1 MSKRQLEF
9 SSDAGTPAS
18 GPQHAAK
25 RQKIQ
30 QRPNQSRKPGP
41 QSSTAQV
48 RTTHGHGTPS
58 QPHISSGDRNQLSAQ
73 QPPPSLSKRARKRL
87 KLQKRIATR
96 EIAGQ
101 IAQSNVTNGPAS
113 LIIPSGPTATP
124 DAVARV
130 SAVKTVKATTSTS
143 AKPLQK
149 PVDLELLR
157 QASTTSLLA
166 PSYRDWVQG
175 STSIAETPLLDKCV
189 YVDRDCQTEI
199 CGSMHM
205 QLMFVA
211 NPARIAPAPS
221 QGKIDVHDL
230 PTAIKPVTEPSA
242 HSPLSSAVRNGGEL
256 AKPRKSS
263 IIDPAIAPAVQPTDR
278 SAVPVT
284 HDTRGEDD
292 AVLSEDS
299 DDSTDESTSSESEV
313 DQDRLTTEQS
323 KGDAA
328 AVSQPITHAESTES
342 ARHPNTSDSMQV
354 DTQDDIDL
362 LNAPATPHRS
372 LVIQPETTES
382 GLAPNAFDDMQVD
395 TQDEITL
402 LNAPATPHRSLG
414 IATTKGIAVT
424 ATRFSSSGGE
434 DVAVT
439 SDSEYPSNSE
449 YEHSSESEPSESE
462 PSETVKDVA
471 QPKPYSARM
480 PSQTAGPSSSA
491 GVEASQIRP
500 TKQPALEDVAV
511 SKSVAPTVETNKSNS
526 VAGKLP
532 IAETV
537 SASPKRSR
545 LFAGISTGAS
555 ASKAVFGQSK
565 SKVGSSTLPSKAA
578 GATPRNLDPR
588 EAFKRFSNFVGGD
601 DSSEEESSDDD
612 SERDGVTMANG
623 LSGPGTTQSKTV
635 VTGGYPSEAGAS
647 DLGNGTLAA
656 DLTASVTPS
665 ALQGRAIEKSDSS
678 DSETDSETVSETEP
692 NGTLPKP
699 ASNAVVSE
707 KLNPATESEQTQQ
720 EVNVLD
726 ESDDSDD
733 SDGSDDSES
742 DAQENGTRQKRSTV
756 VAAHDVPSVNEE
768 QGSSSD
774 TESESDSDVGNADVK
789 PTGMS
794 QRPASNAILPKMP
807 SVGSQKEQ
815 QHSHTATIDGQGS
828 GENSHSN
835 ATTAAEHSDTN
846 ASAAKPLKDRTP
858 LVDHAGS
865 KADQTTSTPKVGHS
879 EAPAALQEPI
889 EISSDSSS
897 DSSSDDTSDYEDEDD
912 EDEHISV
919 PAKTR
924 PHPASSD
931 IALTHDGT
939 NERGTDVAI
948 GMPLSEDTRSVPES
962 PAPGLSLL
970 DINNAR
976 ASQQLEEEAQV
987 ASQPSIVDDAEVKRS
1002 LDVRLPQPTYGRR
1015 VTRSMQP
1022 ANTSEIPQS
1031 QGHALDTR
1039 PESSTKQE
1047 LEMSDDGDVKSINAR
1062 RRGPS
1067 TVVARAL
1074 TNRVSASP
1082 EDTIVVSA
1090 DRGRFAEKL
1099 SRAGLQRAI
1108 SGSRVVDT
1116 QRDDQGP
1123 KSGHHGV
1130 VNGAGLSNTPPISRL
1145 SLPSQ
1150 REDKRSLE
1158 VSPPVIQ
1165 NLVPAVHEPS
1175 ESSAARLPANGEA
1188 EAVSDSY
1195 SETDSDVTDTTAR
1208 PPLSENSSNAEKTRT
1223 ASRTSPSIT
1232 SMPHDE
1238 QSSFLGSR
1246 NGCHASGRDPSR
1258 SNSPAATGTPSFT
1271 YRSSDD
1277 EDVNQT
1283 IDDTMTGILNMTS
1296 PLPLVGMPLQENKD
1310 KEGEKTPKRRSQGT
1324 SARKPWIPSAE
1335 QDVTSFS
1342 VRVPTDPP
1350 EPLAAMQVNG
1360 WTPINDDHKERKGD
1374 EPPAPDS
1381 PQRLLSKMSFSSQSN
1396 LANTPTPPPS
1406 DVDIEPEAPKRKRNI
1421 DAGFQ
1426 DMPPHDD
1433 DLGPAVA
1440 KKRRMTGATSKHWK
1454 SEKQASA
1461 KSGRKKTTGQSFA
1474 SLLEDEPLVEQPIS
1488 HTESV
1493 QKPKPKRNRKKAEVS
1508 IAPEPTSTRLS
1519 IDHEQVDAID
1529 KRAKP
1534 KRSRKTKDRPGKISS
1549 TDANEPVKPEPDA
1562 EQPENDLEL
1571 EAQPPK
1577 KRAPKRKSKSTP
1589 KKSPHF
1595 QPTHLMDRVDT
1606 SSNSK
1611 PRVAGVSNAIVP
1623 PTTSEHFGIIQE
1635 KLWREPFW
1643 LIVAVT
1649 LLNQTGGKTAVPCV
1663 WGLKERYQTVE
1674 GMATANH
1681 DDVLEMIRHL
1691 GLQKRRTDNLLKL
1704 AKEWLDRPP
1713 AVGKRYRTR
1722 NYPNYNDQRQ
1732 YFRINVVES
1741 DSMDCAGA
1749 LEIGH
1754 LPGCGPYA
1762 WDSWRIFCRD
1772 VLRGVAQDYN
1782 GLGATDEE
1790 FEPEWRKVVPKDKE
1804 LRAALR
1810 WMWMKEG
1817 WKWDHETGTKCRA
1830 TEKEIELAKKGEM
1843 VMADAK
1849 ERDFAARAVQ
1859 NAADAEEVIVKVED
1873 QESEAMDAND
1883 R

>member
-1 MSKRQLEF
+1 MGSKRKF
-9 SSDAGTPAS
+9 IASSDAGTPVS
-18 GPQHAAK
+18 GSQQPLK
-25 RQKIQ
+25 RQKTQ
-30 QRPNQSRKPGP
+30 QPTEQNRKNGLSFSAKVRPNSGP
-41 QSSTAQV
+41 
-48 RTTHGHGTPS
+48 GTPS
-58 QPHISSGDRNQLSAQ
+58 QPAIVSHDPDRSNAL
-73 QPPPSLSKRARKRL
+73 PPPSLNYRQRKR
-87 KLQKRIATR
+87 QQRRIASR
-96 EIAGQ
+96 EKSRQ
-101 IAQSNVTNGPAS
+101 IAQSNVANEPAS
-113 LIIPSGPTATP
+113 LVIPLEPIATP

-130 SAVKTVKATTSTS
+130 SAVNSVKATTSTS

-149 PVDLELLR
+149 QVDLELLR
-157 QASTTSLLA
+157 HASTTSLLA
-166 PSYRDWVQG
+166 PPFKDWVEG
-175 STSIAETPLLDKCV
+175 SASIAETPLLDERA

-199 CGSMHM
+199 CGSMHL
-205 QLMFVA
+205 QLMFVPL
-211 NPARIAPAPS
+211 PARIAPRQP
-221 QGKIDVHDL
+221 QDKIDVQDL
-230 PTAIKPVTEPSA
+230 PTAIKPITEPSA
-242 HSPLSSAVRNGGEL
+242 HSPPSSAVRDVGEL
-256 AKPRKSS
+256 AKPKKSS
-263 IIDPAIAPAVQPTDR
+263 ITDPAIIPAILPKGRSAAPA
-278 SAVPVT
+278 T

-292 AVLSEDS
+292 AVLSEGT
-299 DDSTDESTSSESEV
+299 DDSTDESTSSESEA
-313 DQDRLTTEQS
+313 DQAPHATTKQS
-323 KGDAA
+323 KDVASLSRA
-328 AVSQPITHAESTES
+328 IAQAETTGS

-354 DTQDDIDL
+354 DTQDDIEL

-372 LVIQPETTES
+372 LVIQPETTEA
-382 GLAPNAFDDMQVD
+382 GLAPNAFDNMQVD
-395 TQDEITL
+395 TQDETAF

-414 IATTKGIAVT
+414 IATTKETGVT
-424 ATRFSSSGGE
+424 TTRSSSMGGE

-449 YEHSSESEPSESE
+449 YVHSSDSESSGSESSGSESSDSE
-462 PSETVKDVA
+462 PSETIKDVT
-471 QPKPYSARM
+471 QPKPYSAHT
-480 PSQTAGPSSSA
+480 PSQTAGSPSTA

-500 TKQPALEDVAV
+500 AKQPAVQDVAV
-511 SKSVAPTVETNKSNS
+511 STSVAPILETSKPNS
-526 VAGKLP
+526 VVDNRQDVDAV
-532 IAETV
+532 A
-537 SASPKRSR
+537 ASPKRSR
-545 LFAGISTGAS
+545 LFAGISTSAS

-578 GATPRNLDPR
+578 GATPRDIDPR

-601 DSSEEESSDDD
+601 DSSEEESSDSD
-612 SERDGVTMANG
+612 SGSEKDAVVKPRIDTV
-623 LSGPGTTQSKTV
+623 STQSKTV
-635 VTGGYPSEAGAS
+635 VTEGYPSEARAS

-656 DLTASVTPS
+656 DLTASVTPL

-678 DSETDSETVSETEP
+678 DSGTDSESDSETEP

-707 KLNPATESEQTQQ
+707 RSKPATESEHTQQ
-720 EVNVLD
+720 EGNVLD
-726 ESDDSDD
+726 ERNDSDD
-733 SDGSDDSES
+733 SDGSES
-742 DAQENGTRQKRSTV
+742 DALENGTPQKHSTSM
-756 VAAHDVPSVNEE
+756 AAHEVPNVNKKK
-768 QGSSSD
+768 GSSSD
-774 TESESDSDVGNADVK
+774 EGSKSDSDVGGADVK

-794 QRPASNAILPKMP
+794 QRPASNAIIPKMP

-815 QHSHTATIDGQGS
+815 QHSHTATIDSQRS

-835 ATTAAEHSDTN
+835 ATTAAEGSDTN

-858 LVDHAGS
+858 LVDHAGT
-865 KADQTTSTPKVGHS
+865 KADQTTSAPKVGHS
-879 EAPAALQEPI
+879 EALAALQEPI

-924 PHPASSD
+924 LHPASSD

-939 NERGTDVAI
+939 NERETDVGN

-962 PAPGLSLL
+962 PAPSLSLL

-987 ASQPSIVDDAEVKRS
+987 ASQPSIVNDAEVKRS
-1002 LDVRLPQPTYGRR
+1002 SGVGLPQPTYGRR

-1022 ANTSEIPQS
+1022 ANTSETPQL
-1031 QGHALDTR
+1031 QDHALDTR
-1039 PESSTKQE
+1039 PELSTNQE
-1047 LEMSDDGDVKSINAR
+1047 LELSDDDDVKRINAR

-1074 TNRVSASP
+1074 INRVSASP
-1082 EDTIVVSA
+1082 EDTIVVST
-1090 DRGRFAEKL
+1090 DRGRFAKKL
-1099 SRAGLQRAI
+1099 SSAALQPAS
-1108 SGSRVVDT
+1108 SGSRVVNT
-1116 QRDDQGP
+1116 QRDDQGL

-1130 VNGAGLSNTPPISRL
+1130 VNGAGLSNTSPISRS

-1150 REDKRSLE
+1150 REDNHSLA
-1158 VSPPVIQ
+1158 VSPPVVQ
-1165 NLVPAVHEPS
+1165 HPVLAVREPN
-1175 ESSAARLPANGEA
+1175 ESSAARFPANGKA

-1208 PPLSENSSNAEKTRT
+1208 PPLSGNSSNAEKTRT

-1232 SMPHDE
+1232 SMPNDE
-1238 QSSFLGSR
+1238 QGSFLGSR

-1258 SNSPAATGTPSFT
+1258 SNSPAAPDTSSFT

-1277 EDVNQT
+1277 ENVDQT

-1296 PLPLVGMPLQENKD
+1296 PLPSVGMPLQENKD
-1310 KEGEKTPKRRSQGT
+1310 KEGGKTPKRRSQTT

-1335 QDVTSFS
+1335 QDVTSYS

-1360 WTPINDDHKERKGD
+1360 WTPINHEIKERKGD

-1381 PQRLLSKMSFSSQSN
+1381 PQRLLSKMSCSSLSN
-1396 LANTPTPPPS
+1396 LTNTPTPPPS
-1406 DVDIEPEAPKRKRNI
+1406 DADIEPEAPKRKRNI
-1421 DAGFQ
+1421 DAEVQ
-1426 DMPPHDD
+1426 DIPPDD
-1433 DLGPAVA
+1433 GDLGPAVA

-1454 SEKQASA
+1454 SKKLTGA
-1461 KSGRKKTTGQSFA
+1461 KLDRGNTAEQSFA
-1474 SLLEDEPLVEQPIS
+1474 SLLEDEPNVEQPTN
-1488 HTESV
+1488 HTESI
-1493 QKPKPKRNRKKAEVS
+1493 QKPKPKRNRKKAELS
-1508 IAPEPTSTRLS
+1508 GAAEPTNTRLS
-1519 IDHEQVDAID
+1519 VDHEQANAID
-1529 KRAKP
+1529 ESDKQPRP
-1534 KRSRKTKDRPGKISS
+1534 KRSRKTKEVPMLA
-1549 TDANEPVKPEPDA
+1549 DANDSAKLESEPDT
-1562 EQPENDLEL
+1562 
-1571 EAQPPK
+1571 QPPK
-1577 KRAPKRKSKSTP
+1577 KRALKRKSKSTP

-1649 LLNQTGGKTAVPCV
+1649 LLNQTGGKTAVPCF

-1674 GMATANH
+1674 GMATADR

-1691 GLQKRRTDNLLKL
+1691 GLQKRRTEGLLKL

-1713 AVGKRYRTR
+1713 AVGTRYRTR
-1722 NYPNYNDQRQ
+1722 HYPNYNDQRQ
-1732 YFRINVVES
+1732 YLRTKVVES
-1741 DSMDCAGA
+1741 DAADCAGA
-1749 LEIGH
+1749 LEVGH

-1790 FEPEWRKVVPKDKE
+1790 FEPEWRRVVPKDKE

-1830 TEKEIELAKKGEM
+1830 TEEEIELAKKGEM

-1859 NAADAEEVIVKVED
+1859 SAADAEEVIIKVED
-1873 QESEAMDAND
+1873 PDSEVSG
-1883 R
+1883 RQ

>member
-1 MSKRQLEF
+1 MPKRKLD
-9 SSDAGTPAS
+9 SPNDAGTPAS
-18 GPQHAAK
+18 GGQLASK
-25 RQKIQ
+25 RQKTQ
-30 QRPNQSRKPGP
+30 QTHDPSRKHGP
-41 QSSTAQV
+41 PFSAKIRPTF
-48 RTTHGHGTPS
+48 GPGTPS
-58 QPHISSGDRNQLSAQ
+58 QPAIISHGPGRLNAL
-73 QPPPSLSKRARKRL
+73 PPPSLSKRQRKRMT
-87 KLQKRIATR
+87 QAQRIASS
-96 EIAGQ
+96 ENSGQ
-101 IAQSNVTNGPAS
+101 VAQSSVVNSPAS
-113 LIIPSGPTATP
+113 LIIPSKPRRIPEA
-124 DAVARV
+124 ASRV
-130 SAVKTVKATTSTS
+130 SAVKTVNTTTAPTS

-149 PVDLELLR
+149 PTDPELLR

-166 PSYRDWVQG
+166 PTSKDWVEA
-175 STSIAETPLLDKCV
+175 SASIADTPLLATRA
-189 YVDRDCQTEI
+189 YVNRDCQTEI

-211 NPARIAPAPS
+211 LPARIAPPS
-221 QGKIDVHDL
+221 PQDKIDAQDL

-242 HSPLSSAVRNGGEL
+242 HSPPSSAVRDGGEL

-263 IIDPAIAPAVQPTDR
+263 ITDPAIIPAILPKDR
-278 SAVPVT
+278 SAAPAT
-284 HDTRGEDD
+284 HDTWGEDD
-292 AVLSEDS
+292 AVLSEGF
-299 DDSTDESTSSESEV
+299 DDSTDESTSSESEA
-313 DQDRLTTEQS
+313 DQAPHATTKQS
-323 KGDAA
+323 KGVASLSRA
-328 AVSQPITHAESTES
+328 IAQAETTGS
-342 ARHPNTSDSMQV
+342 ARHPNTSDNMQV
-354 DTQDDIDL
+354 DTQDDIEL

-372 LVIQPETTES
+372 LVIQPETTEA
-382 GLAPNAFDDMQVD
+382 GLAPNAFDNMQVD
-395 TQDEITL
+395 TQDEIAF

-414 IATTKGIAVT
+414 IATTKETGVT
-424 ATRFSSSGGE
+424 TTRSSSTGGE

-449 YEHSSESEPSESE
+449 YVHSSDSESSGSEPSDSE
-462 PSETVKDVA
+462 PSETVKGVT
-471 QPKPYSARM
+471 QPKPYSAHT
-480 PSQTAGPSSSA
+480 PSQTAGLPSTA

-500 TKQPALEDVAV
+500 AKQPALQYGAV
-511 SKSVAPTVETNKSNS
+511 STSVAPILETNKPNS
-526 VAGKLP
+526 VVDNRQDVDAV
-532 IAETV
+532 A
-537 SASPKRSR
+537 ASPKRSR
-545 LFAGISTGAS
+545 LFAGISTSAS

-578 GATPRNLDPR
+578 GATPRDIDPR

-612 SERDGVTMANG
+612 SGSEKDTGVKHRVDTV
-623 LSGPGTTQSKTV
+623 STQSKTA
-635 VTGGYPSEAGAS
+635 VTERYSSEHRGS
-647 DLGNGTLAA
+647 NLGNDTVAA
-656 DLTASVTPS
+656 NVTAPVTPT
-665 ALQGRAIEKSDSS
+665 ALLDRAAEDSDSS
-678 DSETDSETVSETEP
+678 DSETDSEIGSETEP
-692 NGTLPKP
+692 NGTLLKP

-707 KLNPATESEQTQQ
+707 KPKPATETEQTQR
-720 EVNVLD
+720 ERNVLH
-726 ESDDSDD
+726 ESDDNDD
-733 SDGSDDSES
+733 NDGSDDSES
-742 DAQENGTRQKRSTV
+742 DAQENGTPQKHS
-756 VAAHDVPSVNEE
+756 AHEVPNVNEE
-768 QGSSSD
+768 KGSSSD
-774 TESESDSDVGNADVK
+774 EGSESDSDVGGADVK

-794 QRPASNAILPKMP
+794 QRPATIVKKVDKPSIGSQQEQRHNHTTMAGNEESNELSHDSVILPVEK
-807 SVGSQKEQ
+807 
-815 QHSHTATIDGQGS
+815 
-828 GENSHSN
+828 
-835 ATTAAEHSDTN
+835 SDAN
-846 ASAAKPLKDRTP
+846 ASVARPLKDRTP
-858 LVDHAGS
+858 SIVHAGS
-865 KADQTTSTPKVGHS
+865 KADQTTSTPKVGDS

-889 EISSDSSS
+889 DISSDSSS
-897 DSSSDDTSDYEDEDD
+897 NSSSDDTSDYEDEDD

-919 PAKTR
+919 PAETR
-924 PHPASSD
+924 LHPASSD

-939 NERGTDVAI
+939 NERETDIAN

-962 PAPGLSLL
+962 TAPGLSLL

-987 ASQPSIVDDAEVKRS
+987 ASQSSIVNDAEVKRS
-1002 LDVRLPQPTYGRR
+1002 SGVGLPQPTYGRR

-1022 ANTSEIPQS
+1022 ANTSGTPQL
-1031 QGHALDTR
+1031 QDHALDTR
-1039 PESSTKQE
+1039 PESSTNQE
-1047 LEMSDDGDVKSINAR
+1047 LELSDDNDVKSINAR

-1074 TNRVSASP
+1074 ISRVSASP

-1090 DRGRFAEKL
+1090 DRGRFAKKP
-1099 SRAGLQRAI
+1099 SSAGLQPA
-1108 SGSRVVDT
+1108 SSVSRVVDT
-1116 QRDDQGP
+1116 QRDVQGP

-1130 VNGAGLSNTPPISRL
+1130 VNGAGLSNTPPISRSSL
-1145 SLPSQ
+1145 SSK
-1150 REDKRSLE
+1150 REDNHSLA
-1158 VSPPVIQ
+1158 VSPPVVQ
-1165 NLVPAVHEPS
+1165 HPVLAVREPN
-1175 ESSAARLPANGEA
+1175 ESSAARFPENGEA

-1208 PPLSENSSNAEKTRT
+1208 PPLSGNSSNAEKTRT

-1232 SMPHDE
+1232 SVPNDE

-1258 SNSPAATGTPSFT
+1258 SNSPAAPDTSSFT

-1277 EDVNQT
+1277 ENVDQT

-1296 PLPLVGMPLQENKD
+1296 PLPSVGMPLQENKD
-1310 KEGEKTPKRRSQGT
+1310 KEGGKTPKRRSETT

-1335 QDVTSFS
+1335 QDVTSYS

-1360 WTPINDDHKERKGD
+1360 WTSINHEIKERKGD

-1381 PQRLLSKMSFSSQSN
+1381 PQRLLSKMSCSSLSN
-1396 LANTPTPPPS
+1396 LTNTPTPPPS

-1421 DAGFQ
+1421 DAEVQ
-1426 DMPPHDD
+1426 DMPPDDD
-1433 DLGPAVA
+1433 DLEHVVP

-1461 KSGRKKTTGQSFA
+1461 KSGRRKTTGQSFA

-1488 HTESV
+1488 HTESI

-1508 IAPEPTSTRLS
+1508 IAAEPTSTRLS
-1519 IDHEQVDAID
+1519 IDHEQVDVIN

-1534 KRSRKTKDRPGKISS
+1534 KRSRKTKDQPVEISS
-1549 TDANEPVKPEPDA
+1549 TDANEPVKLEIDA

-1571 EAQPPK
+1571 EAQLPK
-1577 KRAPKRKSKSTP
+1577 KRALKRKSKSTP

-1649 LLNQTGGKTAVPCV
+1649 LLNQTGGKTAVPCF

-1674 GMATANH
+1674 GMATADR

-1691 GLQKRRTDNLLKL
+1691 GLQKRRTEGLLKL

-1713 AVGKRYRTR
+1713 AVGTRYRTR
-1722 NYPNYNDQRQ
+1722 HYPNYNDQRQ
-1732 YFRINVVES
+1732 YLRTKVVES
-1741 DSMDCAGA
+1741 DAADCAGA
-1749 LEIGH
+1749 LEVGH

-1790 FEPEWRKVVPKDKE
+1790 FEPEWRRVVPKDKE

-1817 WKWDHETGTKCRA
+1817 WKWDHETGARQRA
-1830 TEKEIELAKKGEM
+1830 TEEELELAEKGEM

-1859 NAADAEEVIVKVED
+1859 NAADAEEVIIKVED
-1873 QESEAMDAND
+1873 PDSEAPDAND